1 MKSSIYCATI
11 LLVQFV
17 LAQNATAD
25 VAAIEQS
32 ALDFQLARF
41 TAMVDADM
49 ESLEEF
55 LADELV
61 YTHSTG
67 RTESRSEFL
76 SSIESGKVDYVSLTR
91 ESVEVRI
98 YGEIALM
105 TGEARLQGMAGD
117 RSVNVTLRFMDVS
130 RRVGDSWQL
139 VAWQSLTLS

>member
-76 SSIESGKVDYVSLTR
+76 SSIGSGKVDYVSLTR